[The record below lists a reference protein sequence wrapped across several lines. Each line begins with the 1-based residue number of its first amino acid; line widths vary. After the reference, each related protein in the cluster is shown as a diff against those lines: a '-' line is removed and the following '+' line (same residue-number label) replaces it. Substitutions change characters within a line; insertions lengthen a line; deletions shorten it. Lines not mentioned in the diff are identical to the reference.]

1 MPVSFLLPCHDLLPG
16 ASLPTAGRTLRSLAL
31 RWALLEALR
40 HGPSTTCHFGRLI
53 PLPHLGRTTCRPSG
67 SDTEQG
73 WVSKKIGVIS
83 NMKRFHTVW
92 GAQLAR
98 TGMEPYQVSETSYS
112 ISAHSISQGLKKGPR
127 PTRREASISPSAQDT
142 RISAER
148 ARRSIFFME
157 VSSFTTADSRSK
169 SRCESM
175 TLDCRLFL
183 GFCTQRNTYTSNEY
197 TKGEK
202 NQETPINM
210 FKVVVG

>member
-53 PLPHLGRTTCRPSG
+53 PLPRLGRTTCRPSG

-112 ISAHSISQGLKKGPR
+112 IRLHLSICPR
-127 PTRREASISPSAQDT
+127 HQDIRRAREALHLLHGGFELHHGGLQKQIQMRVHDPGLSALPRVLHTTQHIHIK
-142 RISAER
+142 RIYKGGE
-148 ARRSIFFME
+148 
-157 VSSFTTADSRSK
+157 
-169 SRCESM
+169 ES
-175 TLDCRLFL
+175 
-183 GFCTQRNTYTSNEY
+183 RNTH
-197 TKGEK
+197 
-202 NQETPINM
+202 
-210 FKVVVG
+210 